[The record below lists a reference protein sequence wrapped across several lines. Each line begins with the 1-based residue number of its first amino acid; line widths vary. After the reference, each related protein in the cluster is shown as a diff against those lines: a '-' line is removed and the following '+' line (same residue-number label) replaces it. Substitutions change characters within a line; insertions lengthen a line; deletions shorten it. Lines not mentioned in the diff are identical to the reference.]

1 MNPSAYHLSR
11 RAFCNLIAV
20 SAFAG
25 LVKAQEANAVTFAQ
39 LYETGPQALKL
50 SAKLESLRG
59 QPVTMRGYMAPPLKP
74 ESNFFVLTR
83 LPMSV
88 CPFCSSGA
96 EWPADIVVVYLSQ
109 SAQAM
114 SPSQL
119 IHVAGTLEIGLK
131 MDQDTGFVSLI
142 RIIEAQWQT
151 V

>member
-1 MNPSAYHLSR
+1 MN
-11 RAFCNLIAV
+11 
-20 SAFAG
+20 
-25 LVKAQEANAVTFAQ
+25 FAQ

-59 QPVTMRGYMAPPLKP
+59 LPVTMRGYMAPPLKP

-119 IHVAGTLEIGLK
+119 IHVAGTLELGLK

-142 RIIEAQWQT
+142 RIVEAQWQT
-151 V
+151 A

>member
-1 MNPSAYHLSR
+1 MPILTR

-20 SAFAG
+20 SAFAD
-25 LVKAQEANAVTFAQ
+25 LALAREASALNFAQ

-50 SAKLESLRG
+50 SGKLETLRG
-59 QPVTMRGYMAPPLKP
+59 LPVIINGYMAPPLKP

-109 SAQAM
+109 SAQSM

-119 IHVAGTLEIGLK
+119 IHVAGTLELGLK
-131 MDQDTGFVSLI
+131 MDQNTGFVSLI
-142 RIIEAQWQT
+142 RIVEAQWQAA
-151 V
+151 